1 MQPYRWIVVAAAW
14 ATLATQLVLESAR
27 AGRGLVLFG
36 QLLADPGPGWTL
48 VIVAAVAASA
58 AVAMCAAVGDVRGR
72 RLERR
77 MAAELDAR
85 WDELARIETEQ
96 RERRDQLAGR
106 VAGLH
111 RQLEALMRE
120 RAEIEQHVQAER
132 LEARSIRTSIHRT
145 ARSLDQM
152 LADIDGVV
160 AVPEAEEVAVPETEE
175 RVTPTS
181 SRDVRAPSRR
191 SAARPNA
198 R

>member
-1 MQPYRWIVVAAAW
+1 MQPYRWIVAAAVW
-14 ATLATQLVLESAR
+14 ATLVTELVLESAR
-27 AGRGLVLFG
+27 SGRGLVLFG

-48 VIVAAVAASA
+48 AIVAVVAASA
-58 AVAMCAAVGDVRGR
+58 ALAMGAAVGSVRGR

-120 RAEIEQHVQAER
+120 RAEIEQHVQVER

-145 ARSLDQM
+145 ARSLGEM
-152 LADIDGVV
+152 LADIDAVV
-160 AVPEAEEVAVPETEE
+160 AVPEAEEGAVPEAEE
-175 RVTPTS
+175 KATPTPS
-181 SRDVRAPSRR
+181 GDVRAPSRR